1 MEENF
6 SSNTEMACKTLSRE
20 SQSASISSWQRAEN
34 VCQRAFLHCG
44 VQKCVCVV
52 CYPLQLIALLV
63 MTHSCQPTP
72 VSLKRTFQTCYLGS
86 SSSSIPFGHICSMCQ
101 GSSLQQGTLCLGHAF
116 LTCPVLCVLF
126 LSLSFFPFFLA
137 STWFCTSLA

>member
-6 SSNTEMACKTLSRE
+6 SSNTEMACKTLS
-20 SQSASISSWQRAEN
+20 QSASISSWQRAEKC
-34 VCQRAFLHCG
+34 VSASFTSLQCAE
-44 VQKCVCVV
+44 VCVCVV
-52 CYPLQLIALLV
+52 CYPLQLITLLV
-63 MTHSCQPTP
+63 MTHPCQPTP
-72 VSLKRTFQTCYLGS
+72 VSLKQTFQTCYLGS
-86 SSSSIPFGHICSMCQ
+86 SSSSVPFGHICSMCQ
-101 GSSLQQGTLCLGHAF
+101 GSSLQQGTLCLGSAF